1 MQDSETMA
9 YMMQDLT
16 QYIMMPKFRYARVVG
31 TYVSYD
37 IAAYDC
43 FARDIVAIVPDVTAD
58 RETALRLVEKFNRYQ
73 LDPCHLMDAIHD
85 ALN

>member
-9 YMMQDLT
+9 NMMKDLT
-16 QYIMMPKFRYARVVG
+16 QYIMMQKFRYAQDVG

-43 FARDIVAIVPDVTAD
+43 FARDRKSVV
-58 RETALRLVEKFNRYQ
+58 
-73 LDPCHLMDAIHD
+73 
-85 ALN
+85 

>member
-9 YMMQDLT
+9 NMMKDLT
-16 QYIMMPKFRYARVVG
+16 QYIMMPKLRYARGIG

-43 FARDIVAIVPDVTAD
+43 FSRDIVTIVPDVTPD
-58 RETALRLVEKFNRYQ
+58 RDLALRMVEKFNRYQ
-73 LDPCHLMDAIHD
+73 LEPCHLLDAVHD
-85 ALN
+85 MLD